1 MIPAKILVVADS
13 ATDRIIIKNMLS
25 EYNILIACDGLEAMR
40 EIEAHPDIELMILEL
55 NNMNGLQVLE
65 ALKSD
70 DRYKRLRVIILTN
83 YDELDNELKGLK
95 LGAGDYIR
103 KPIQMDSLKVRI
115 DVHIELLKLQLLFE
129 LKLDE
134 QGLTF
139 DTIFQQAPIGIA
151 ISRNSEPFFPGT
163 DNVVQ
168 INPEFEKIT
177 GRTKEELTKLGWA
190 KITHPDDLEQDMENF
205 KKLQSGEIKSYSMEK
220 RYIRPDDSIVW
231 VDLVV
236 ASLSLSNERKNNHI
250 CLAQDISER
259 KILEKELLES
269 ERSKSVFLS
278 SLPGMA
284 YRCKYD
290 CNWTMQFASAG
301 CFELTGYTPE

>member
-1 MIPAKILVVADS
+1 
-13 ATDRIIIKNMLS
+13 
-25 EYNILIACDGLEAMR
+25 
-40 EIEAHPDIELMILEL
+40 
-55 NNMNGLQVLE
+55 
-65 ALKSD
+65 
-70 DRYKRLRVIILTN
+70 
-83 YDELDNELKGLK
+83 
-95 LGAGDYIR
+95 
-103 KPIQMDSLKVRI
+103 MDSLKVRI

-301 CFELTGYTPE
+301 CFELTGYTPEWEQIPLMARIISVVETYERVLNRGDISVSESKKKAIETIKYGAGKQFDPMIAELFVQMIDEESQNKTLKMDRLKNKGI